1 MQDGSDVLGLG
12 ITTQETEEERQLRT
26 RNFVTSAS
34 SALLCRSC
42 AAVALLSALSASSQ
56 YSTLTVDKR
65 SIPSFVH
72 LAFMQHFS
80 TWMLL
85 LCRIVSGL
93 HLANK
98 VLVNVCSQLPLE
110 RVAHRLLRLPD
121 HRLHFHPSPVLSRQ
135 GAPSLRCGRVIV
147 HRPCHLNTVC
157 CCSQ

>member
-1 MQDGSDVLGLG
+1 MQDGGDVLGLG

-42 AAVALLSALSASSQ
+42 AAVVLLSALSASSHHITMTAGKQ
-56 YSTLTVDKR
+56 FL
-65 SIPSFVH
+65 PSFVH

-80 TWMLL
+80 TWILL
-85 LCRIVSGL
+85 LCCMFSGL

-110 RVAHRLLRLPD
+110 RVAHRLLRLPH
-121 HRLHFHPSPVLSRQ
+121 HRLHYHPSPVLSRQ
-135 GAPSLRCGRVIV
+135 GAPSLRCGRVMV